1 MKRKVFLVTLMLL
14 LLNSTSIFCESW
26 HKLGRFEVMY
36 SPDGL
41 YMYDYSGSERI
52 TNLRKENIV
61 EAEFFPAFWAGDD
74 YESTNVAY
82 GKNIN
87 KEFIFSVKLGEKI
100 LKYDITPLLTER
112 ITLDY
117 RDGMAKFCFYEN
129 ENNLDLVLSKAETK
143 FYLIRFN
150 FSKNTVNI
158 IKIIDNNPVYYNFY
172 EKNCYNI
179 LLGKYNNIKSF
190 SNELDEY
197 NQGIFNEDCQ
207 YFYEYK
213 NNIITL
219 DCSKTLYNEKFFFGQ
234 KKLDIT
240 LEQKNSAYRLFP
252 KNKNNYDVTYSYI
265 TDCLIKDVS
274 YSSKSELKE
283 GQTVYSASN
292 LATFSDIPW
301 VPSEKDLTKEEIVI
315 TSQDKIAAL
324 MIGNGFYRED
334 KEYLFLQNRRAKE
347 IVIEYENN
355 PGFKHHVILMDTAFA
370 QPVPLVDINSKS
382 IRIKILSYYEGTKYD
397 DLCINYIGAMKYDYQ
412 TVYNRRN
419 AK

>member
-1 MKRKVFLVTLMLL
+1 
-14 LLNSTSIFCESW
+14 
-26 HKLGRFEVMY
+26 MY
-36 SPDGL
+36 
-41 YMYDYSGSERI
+41 RI
-52 TNLRKENIV
+52 
-61 EAEFFPAFWAGDD
+61 
-74 YESTNVAY
+74 
-82 GKNIN
+82 
-87 KEFIFSVKLGEKI
+87 
-100 LKYDITPLLTER
+100 
-112 ITLDY
+112 
-117 RDGMAKFCFYEN
+117 
-129 ENNLDLVLSKAETK
+129 
-143 FYLIRFN
+143 
-150 FSKNTVNI
+150 
-158 IKIIDNNPVYYNFY
+158 
-172 EKNCYNI
+172 
-179 LLGKYNNIKSF
+179 
-190 SNELDEY
+190 
-197 NQGIFNEDCQ
+197 
-207 YFYEYK
+207 
-213 NNIITL
+213 
-219 DCSKTLYNEKFFFGQ
+219 KTLYNEKFFFAQ

-355 PGFKHHVILMDTAFA
+355 PGFEHHVILMDTAFA